1 MSARPVYSIVAPVY
15 NEAGN
20 LQRFCDE
27 VALALDSTGE
37 SWELLLVDD
46 GSTDGSKEIMLQL
59 AAADSRLSVIGLARN
74 FGHQI
79 AVTAGVDYARG
90 KAVIL
95 IDADL
100 QDPPA
105 VIPRLAD
112 KWKEGFQVVYAV
124 RSERRGESFWKRF
137 TAKLFYRMIHRITD
151 IDIPVDTGDF
161 RLMDE
166 QVAQVLR
173 QMREHHR
180 FVRGMTSWVGF
191 KQTGVEYV
199 REQRA
204 WGETKYPLRK
214 MIAFALDAVT
224 SFSFFP
230 LQIMIYVSFI
240 LASASLVVGA
250 IVSFLRLARG
260 EEFFG
265 GQATT
270 IILLLLLSSF
280 QLFFLFVIGQYVART
295 YNESRDR
302 PLYVVAST
310 AGLRRAQAP
319 TQRMQVSA
327 AFPHQAEEE
336 TRNDGV

>member
-20 LQRFCDE
+20 LRRFRDE

-105 VIPRLAD
+105 VIPRLID

-151 IDIPVDTGDF
+151 IDIPVHTGISVDASRCRTTCCANARAPSLRA
-161 RLMDE
+161 RL
-166 QVAQVLR
+166 
-173 QMREHHR
+173 
-180 FVRGMTSWVGF
+180 TSWCLSRPASSMFGR
-191 KQTGVEYV
+191 G
-199 REQRA
+199 A
-204 WGETKYPLRK
+204 GRK
-214 MIAFALDAVT
+214 P
-224 SFSFFP
+224 S
-230 LQIMIYVSFI
+230 I
-240 LASASLVVGA
+240 LA
-250 IVSFLRLARG
+250 
-260 EEFFG
+260 
-265 GQATT
+265 
-270 IILLLLLSSF
+270 
-280 QLFFLFVIGQYVART
+280 
-295 YNESRDR
+295 
-302 PLYVVAST
+302 
-310 AGLRRAQAP
+310 
-319 TQRMQVSA
+319 
-327 AFPHQAEEE
+327 
-336 TRNDGV
+336 